1 MRKCIRTAAALL
13 LALALAAGLFGCS
26 KLAPIV
32 SGGDKPHTTEP
43 AATGS
48 QTDTEDTQNME
59 NAEDT
64 GEQDWTGEEES
75 SDPAPVETDPPVW
88 EGPETVVYLA
98 PYDALAVE
106 YGGYFYYVDRDD
118 NLCRTTTDMTDYT
131 LFCEA
136 QIRGDVRIIGI
147 TDAGRMYL
155 SSGGRS
161 CYVDLA
167 EGRDGMAADYGMV
180 ESQTFTGAALSIGI
194 RALRGGWMYYTKS
207 GENGLFRAKIGA
219 VPEEE
224 NCIVFDKDIRE
235 AAVTG
240 DYLIYTYNRGSRADL
255 QVTLADD
262 PDSLL
267 LTIEGNGTYPTTML
281 AGTDD
286 RSGTPLLLVSRYELI
301 DRGAEYSVYD
311 LSTLELATNSMLD
324 SAKLQRLGYCFG
336 KNGDEIVCHE
346 CSLG

>member
-26 KLAPIV
+26 KLTPIV

-64 GEQDWTGEEES
+64 GEQDWAGEEES

-155 SSGGRS
+155 SSGGQS

-194 RALRGGWMYYTKS
+194 RALRGTPNFTAEQSETVARSTTPMKTYIDENIMYFIDGTRDMS
-207 GENGLFRAKIGA
+207 EWDSF
-219 VPEEE
+219 VEETLALGDMDE
-224 NCIVFDKDIRE
+224 VLATYE
-235 AAVTG
+235 AADQV
-240 DYLIYTYNRGSRADL
+240 IYSTERRYATYN
-255 QVTLADD
+255 
-262 PDSLL
+262 
-267 LTIEGNGTYPTTML
+267 
-281 AGTDD
+281 
-286 RSGTPLLLVSRYELI
+286 
-301 DRGAEYSVYD
+301 
-311 LSTLELATNSMLD
+311 
-324 SAKLQRLGYCFG
+324 
-336 KNGDEIVCHE
+336 
-346 CSLG
+346 

>member
-26 KLAPIV
+26 KLTPIV

-48 QTDTEDTQNME
+48 QTDAKDTQNME

-64 GEQDWTGEEES
+64 GEQDWAGEEES

-106 YGGYFYYVDRDD
+106 YGDYFYYVDRDD

-155 SSGGRS
+155 SSGGQS

-180 ESQTFTGAALSIGI
+180 ESQTFTGAALSIGHP
-194 RALRGGWMYYTKS
+194 RPARRLDVLHEVRRKRSVPRKDRRGARGG
-207 GENGLFRAKIGA
+207 
-219 VPEEE
+219 
-224 NCIVFDKDIRE
+224 
-235 AAVTG
+235 
-240 DYLIYTYNRGSRADL
+240 
-255 QVTLADD
+255 
-262 PDSLL
+262 
-267 LTIEGNGTYPTTML
+267 
-281 AGTDD
+281 
-286 RSGTPLLLVSRYELI
+286 
-301 DRGAEYSVYD
+301 
-311 LSTLELATNSMLD
+311 
-324 SAKLQRLGYCFG
+324 KLHRLRQG
-336 KNGDEIVCHE
+336 HP
-346 CSLG
+346 